1 MYNWAAGFDF
11 GATNTK
17 GIFYN
22 GQEVVVKKS
31 YKTDV
36 GGGIEAAFSKVK
48 QFCAENI
55 PREFWP
61 QSKIAI
67 GYSTPGVW
75 GRKAGRETVL
85 SNSPNL
91 RWLENCDI
99 IPMTREEFGIFD
111 CYGMNDAKCQIYGQV
126 KFGSAKGGKVVIG
139 LTLGTGIGGAIIIGG
154 KIFLG
159 AKGQGGELGHIIID
173 HNINARVC
181 GCGNRGCLEA
191 YAGTAGILKTFWESF
206 NTLCSLEDGFVR
218 SEVNISV
225 KDIFALAKPDDS
237 KTVGSMPTVIN
248 PACLVT
254 VSETALYLAEG
265 LAPLINAFNPDVIV
279 FDGQIAKDLPMME
292 PQIRKWFEQ
301 NLSQKSIWE
310 NLKIVQ
316 SSDPEYS
323 GAIGAA
329 AYALAR
335 KNGEKVIM
343 EI

>member
-1 MYNWAAGFDF
+1 MYNCAAGFDF
-11 GATNTK
+11 GGTNTK

-139 LTLGTGIGGAIIIGG
+139 LTLGTGVGGAIIIGG

-159 AKGQGGELGHIIID
+159 AEGQGGELGHIIID
-173 HNINARVC
+173 HKTDARVC
-181 GCGNRGCLEA
+181 ACGNHGCLEA
-191 YAGTAGILKTFWESF
+191 YAGTEGILKTFWEQF
-206 NTLCSLEDGFVR
+206 HTLRSLEDIEFTRCG
-218 SEVNISV
+218 VNV
-225 KDIFALAKPDDS
+225 KDIFALAKPDIN
-237 KTVGSMPTVIN
+237 KTVGSMATARN

-254 VSETALYLAEG
+254 VSETAWYLAEG
-265 LAPLINAFNPDVIV
+265 LAPLINAFNPDVVV
-279 FDGQIAKDLPMME
+279 FDGQIARDLPMME

-301 NLSQKSIWE
+301 CISQQSIWE
-310 NLKIVQ
+310 KLKIVQ

-335 KNGEKVIM
+335 KNGEEVIM
-343 EI
+343 KF